1 MLQVLDYFPCLKDLS
16 EEQRKGLLRE
26 LEAKDG
32 MLGFIACKEPSE
44 QEALKPPTMNTMK
57 RVVYFLEAG
66 RPVDVC
72 PGGMTIFYGDAPLWR
87 FCNVVHQAITQ
98 GAAVV
103 AVARDLEKDADG
115 GGAIVVYSMDADYA
129 VGRRVD
135 APLSSGSEVD
145 KAAADREAAR
155 RRPLGFY

>member
-1 MLQVLDYFPCLKDLS
+1 MLQVLDCHPDLKDLT
-16 EEQRKGLLRE
+16 EEERKEMLRA
-26 LEAKDG
+26 LEANVG
-32 MLGFIACKEPSE
+32 VLGFMACKEPSE
-44 QEALKPPTMNTMK
+44 QEVLKPPTMNTMK

-72 PGGMTIFYGDAPLWR
+72 PGGMAIFYGDAPLWR

-103 AVARDLEKDADG
+103 AVARDLEKDVDG
-115 GGAIVVYSMDADYA
+115 GGAVVVYSMDADYA

-135 APLSSGSEVD
+135 APLSSDSEAV

-155 RRPLGFY
+155 RRPLGCY